1 MNRRTLL
8 DARMSRIPEAIGT
21 CANDNVTLLTTI
33 NEAQQ
38 RLLND
43 EAQPD
48 EGFWGTWAV
57 MNFNLTQADPY
68 FTTPRD
74 VARVTL
80 IDICKKPILLRNQFY
95 EYLEFGNGLRPLSC
109 CSTGV
114 CENLGV
120 FDRGPVVSFKDIAP
134 PNKKLRVFATDET
147 DYGKRVLLSGKDQFD
162 NTLYSQDGFNR
173 VTGEFVTLTSPFADT
188 VNQFSVWNGVQKD
201 ITNGQIQI
209 HEVDTVTGDMRLL
222 LTMEPSETVGC
233 YRRYFV
239 NGLPNTCATGCPP
252 TEPIQISALV
262 KLDFI
267 PVVADTDYLII
278 GNLAALKE
286 ECMAIRLMEMDAPN
300 AKRVAAAHHA
310 MALRLLFGELDN
322 YIGKERVAISVPL
335 WGSDRLRPQP
345 L

>member
-8 DARMSRIPEAIGT
+8 DARMSRIAGSIGT
-21 CANDNVTLLTTI
+21 CPNDNVGLLETI

-38 RLLND
+38 RLIMD

-48 EGFWGTWAV
+48 EGWWGTWGV

-80 IDICKKPILLRNQFY
+80 IDICKKPIVLRNQFY
-95 EYLEFGNGLRPLSC
+95 EYLEFGNGLRPLAC

-114 CENLGV
+114 CENLGA
-120 FDRGPVVSFKDIAP
+120 FDRGPVVSFKDIRP
-134 PNKKLRVFATDET
+134 PNKRIRVFATDET
-147 DYGKRVLLSGKDQFD
+147 DYGKRVLLSGKDPFD
-162 NTLYSQDGFNR
+162 NIFYSQDGFQR
-173 VTGEFVTLTSPFADT
+173 VTGEFVTLATPFAET
-188 VNQFSVWNGVQKD
+188 VNEFSVWNGVQKD
-201 ITNGQIQI
+201 LTNGQVQF
-209 HEVDTVTGDMRLL
+209 HEVDTVTGEMRLL

-239 NGLPNTCATGCPP
+239 NGLPNTCATGCPSP
-252 TEPIQISALV
+252 QEIQISALV

-267 PVVADTDYLII
+267 PAVADTDYLII

-286 ECMAIRLMEMDAPN
+286 ECLSIRLSEMDSPN
-300 AKRVAAAHHA
+300 AKRMAASHHA
-310 MALRLLFGELDN
+310 AALRLLFGELDL
-322 YIGKERVAISVPL
+322 YVGKERVSINVPL
-335 WGSDRLRPQP
+335 WNGDRLRPQP
-345 L
+345 M